1 MRAAYKL
8 VGKLPLISIS
18 EKTIPINVPWILPQ
32 ELDRY
37 ARSLDAY
44 SRELNRT
51 LESFCIDDPS
61 PECAAEK

>member
-18 EKTIPINVPWILPQ
+18 EKTIPVDVPWILPQ

-37 ARSLDAY
+37 SRAMDAY
-44 SRELNRT
+44 SKELNNT
-51 LESFCIDDPS
+51 IENFCANDPS
-61 PECAAEK
+61 PECLLEK